1 MKFIKKRDFLS
12 MSRALNI
19 DSQLLVACTVK
30 IPECKKQGS
39 TYGCGL

>member
-1 MKFIKKRDFLS
+1 LS

-30 IPECKKQGS
+30 IPESNEIGKG
-39 TYGCGL
+39 

>member
-30 IPECKKQGS
+30 IPESNEIGKG
-39 TYGCGL
+39 